1 LQIIYCLLFQAARSS
16 ISDKN
21 RPTLHPVVHLS
32 LLLRF
37 EPEMMIQPSHLAASQ
52 DSVPVSVNTGREL
65 MPADSTSQA
74 SDTITVCIRS
84 SIADINSQD
93 STGILTTLYSSHHDD
108 FPFLFTER
116 NRISDEQATTNLKSH
131 LKPGN
136 ELPPPLLHNDWII
149 LVIFVATI
157 LFSLIRKSSVN
168 FVAEL
173 EKFFLF
179 RGIGEPSSK
188 DIGALFNWDSTIK
201 NLLSFLS
208 LGLFGYIAATHYDV
222 LPPVLPPLVSWLLIV
237 LIIIAAVTLRHIT
250 CILAAF
256 ISDSRDT
263 FNEYIISIYQFYRF
277 SAFFILILT
286 VLVIYT
292 RLLPEEI
299 CFMGGLAAIGAMY
312 LFRVLRLLF
321 IFLNRG
327 ISLFYLILYL
337 CALEILPVII
347 SIKYIS
353 GLI

>member
-1 LQIIYCLLFQAARSS
+1 
-16 ISDKN
+16 
-21 RPTLHPVVHLS
+21 
-32 LLLRF
+32 
-37 EPEMMIQPSHLAASQ
+37 MMMQPSHLTARQ
-52 DSVPVSVNTGREL
+52 DSVPVNVNAGREV
-65 MPADSTSQA
+65 MPEDSTKQA
-74 SDTITVCIRS
+74 SDTTTLCIRG
-84 SIADINSQD
+84 SIADINFQD
-93 STGILTTLYSSHHDD
+93 STGILTTLYSSHQDD
-108 FPFLFTER
+108 FPFLFTEK
-116 NRISDEQATTNLKSH
+116 NRIIDAKEITNLVNH

-136 ELPPPLLHNDWII
+136 EVPAPLLHNDWII
-149 LVIFVATI
+149 FVIFAATI

-168 FVAEL
+168 FIAEL

-188 DIGALFNWDSTIK
+188 DIGGLFNWDSTIK

-208 LGLFGYIAATHYDV
+208 LGLFGFIAATHYDV
-222 LPPVLPPLVSWLLIV
+222 IPPALPPLVAWLLIV
-237 LIIIAAVTLRHIT
+237 LIIITMVTLRHIV

-263 FNEYIISIYQFYRF
+263 FNEYILSIYQFYRF
-277 SAFFILILT
+277 SAFFILILS

-292 RLLPEEI
+292 KVLPEEI
-299 CFMGGLAAIGAMY
+299 CFIAGLIAVGCMY
-312 LFRVLRLLF
+312 LIRVLRLLF